1 MSAEA
6 TNPAEQGS
14 FGRRR
19 ARPLID
25 LRNLRRFGRAALLG
39 PAPRGRVPDAIEH
52 VAKVHRSHH
61 PGADLEVL
69 RRAYELAESSHR
81 GQMRKSGEP
90 YITHP
95 LAVTLILAE
104 LGAETTTLTASL
116 LHDTV
121 EDTEVTLAQ
130 VREEFGE
137 EVRYLVDGVTKL
149 EKVDYGAAAEP
160 ETFRKMLVAT
170 GNDVRVMSIKL
181 ADRLHNMR
189 TLGVMRPEKQA
200 RIAKVTRDVLIP
212 LAERLGVQALKT
224 ELEDLV
230 FAILHPEEYARTR
243 ELIAEH
249 ATRTDPL
256 AETARSVR
264 TVLDEAGIAADVL
277 VRPRHI
283 VSVYRVRRKRGELS
297 GADLGRLLVLVGE
310 DADCY
315 AVLGELHTCF
325 TPVISEFK
333 DFIAAPKF
341 NLYQSL
347 HTAIAGQG
355 GKLTEVL
362 IRTQQMHK
370 VAEAGVVALGN
381 PYAATATSTAVPVA
395 PADGAGTS
403 GPRGGADGM
412 EGAGVPP
419 RGGLDGADG
428 ERVDPTR
435 PGWLSRLLDWQR
447 AASDTDTFWSSLRD
461 DLAQDREIT
470 VFAADGTALSVPDG
484 ASCVDAVYA
493 RYGPAGHSCVG
504 ARVNGR
510 LATLSTVLRDGDGV
524 EFLMATGR
532 DAAASGPSPEWL
544 AHART
549 PAARIAITHW
559 LDAHPTASDLPE
571 VPPEPDA
578 IAPVAIPADSGTHA
592 APRAEGARGDATGHG
607 AVEADSAH
615 GGTGAAATD
624 QSPRTERDT
633 GASQGAGAA
642 AAQQDTEREEL
653 RASGGA
659 GRTERTTAV
668 RRGPGEA
675 QPGARR
681 AASEPGD
688 GAGETGRGARGAHDG
703 ASSLYGAAQGA
714 RGVRDAERGGGPT
727 AAGLRPADPG
737 GAPVAARS
745 PERDVA
751 PDTDPG
757 QSRVRA
763 AEPGAENLDGGT
775 ATAPAGAAQ
784 RSGQHGAY
792 GAAGVRTVAGGG
804 SASRPSAEGR
814 STGSLPG
821 LIVSSDSSPMS
832 ADADA
837 DAHVHAA
844 PFGDVAGPDGEAGDG
859 AVTSVRGAAAGA
871 GSGGTGVDG
880 PGSDGQ
886 AAEERTGSSSDGH
899 HEARTE
905 PAGSGDGVGRDGVPT
920 LVLEAATAPGATPGQ
935 DARHDANA
943 AADSRHESPAGAD
956 RRRGA
961 GVVVDQPGATVRLAG
976 CCTPV
981 PPDEVTGFAVRG
993 GAVTVHR
1000 APCPVVARMTAT
1012 GREPVGVRWQSDAD
1026 EAPTGYRVTLCA
1038 EAFSRPHLLADLTEV
1053 IAVQGAEVISAA
1065 VEPPYEQRVRHTY
1078 TLQLPDAGRLPL
1090 LMRAMRQVPSVYD
1103 VTRAGHE
1110 LATVSA

>member
-1 MSAEA
+1 MVK
-6 TNPAEQGS
+6 TH
-14 FGRRR
+14 R
-19 ARPLID
+19 A
-25 LRNLRRFGRAALLG
+25 
-39 PAPRGRVPDAIEH
+39 
-52 VAKVHRSHH
+52 HH
-61 PGADLEVL
+61 PGADLDVL

-189 TLGVMRPEKQA
+189 TLGVMRPEKQV

-249 ATRTDPL
+249 AARPDPL

-264 TVLDEAGIAADVL
+264 AVLHEAGIAADVL

-283 VSVYRVRRKRGELS
+283 VSVYRARLKRGELS
-297 GADLGRLLVLVGE
+297 GSGLGRLLVLVGE

-333 DFIAAPKF
+333 DFIAVPKF

-347 HTAIAGQG
+347 HTAVAGDAG
-355 GKLTEVL
+355 EITEVL
-362 IRTQQMHK
+362 IRTQQMHNA
-370 VAEAGVVALGN
+370 AEAGVVALGN
-381 PYAATATSTAVPVA
+381 PYAPAPDGAEGTERTATGGGSGTGERH
-395 PADGAGTS
+395 GAG
-403 GPRGGADGM
+403 
-412 EGAGVPP
+412 
-419 RGGLDGADG
+419 DGADG
-428 ERVDPTR
+428 ERADPTR

-447 AASDTDTFWSSLRD
+447 AVSDTDAFWSSLRD

-470 VFAADGTALSVPDG
+470 VFALDGTVLSVPDG

-493 RYGPAGHSCVG
+493 RYGAAGHCCVG

-510 LATLSTVLRDGDGV
+510 LVTLSTALHDGDGV
-524 EFLMATGR
+524 EFLMASGR
-532 DAAASGPSPEWL
+532 DAASSGPSPEWL

-559 LDAHPTASDLPE
+559 LNSHQTAPDHPPHPGSDAASSPAAHGGAVTHHATPSDGGE
-571 VPPEPDA
+571 RESG
-578 IAPVAIPADSGTHA
+578 APAPHA
-592 APRAEGARGDATGHG
+592 AEHGAAPATGEHGAESRVDGEEAGKSGLATLGAVARGAAGRAAAGSGARGAEGGQDKEHGHARPGAPEDGATAHSGARGTGHGARGAADGAPATEHGATGHG
-607 AVEADSAH
+607 ARSAEHGARGATDGARAALEETAHSSATADGGGALNAASALLVASPPPIVAPPGAGEAERLPAPTRGGEPHDDDGH
-615 GGTGAAATD
+615 GTVPSTGAAPSTGTPPPDNTVAMAKPASHGDRAAPPVGSTPASNAAVATAAQD
-624 QSPRTERDT
+624 GAGSDEAEPEASTGGAPKSAVRGRGTVSADRERGIDGRVSAGRRAAGHDGEGDGAEPASGRQRHIATGRRNMSEGKGAASAAAGRAQEPGAHVANGVADSSRAPGSPRTEGTPGGQR
-633 GASQGAGAA
+633 GASDA
-642 AAQQDTEREEL
+642 
-653 RASGGA
+653 
-659 GRTERTTAV
+659 
-668 RRGPGEA
+668 RRGPGVVVG
-675 QPGARR
+675 QPG
-681 AASEPGD
+681 
-688 GAGETGRGARGAHDG
+688 
-703 ASSLYGAAQGA
+703 
-714 RGVRDAERGGGPT
+714 
-727 AAGLRPADPG
+727 
-737 GAPVAARS
+737 VA
-745 PERDVA
+745 
-751 PDTDPG
+751 
-757 QSRVRA
+757 
-763 AEPGAENLDGGT
+763 
-775 ATAPAGAAQ
+775 
-784 RSGQHGAY
+784 
-792 GAAGVRTVAGGG
+792 
-804 SASRPSAEGR
+804 
-814 STGSLPG
+814 
-821 LIVSSDSSPMS
+821 
-832 ADADA
+832 
-837 DAHVHAA
+837 
-844 PFGDVAGPDGEAGDG
+844 
-859 AVTSVRGAAAGA
+859 
-871 GSGGTGVDG
+871 
-880 PGSDGQ
+880 
-886 AAEERTGSSSDGH
+886 
-899 HEARTE
+899 
-905 PAGSGDGVGRDGVPT
+905 
-920 LVLEAATAPGATPGQ
+920 
-935 DARHDANA
+935 
-943 AADSRHESPAGAD
+943 
-956 RRRGA
+956 
-961 GVVVDQPGATVRLAG
+961 VRLAG

-1000 APCPVVARMTAT
+1000 VPCPVVTRMTEE
-1012 GREPVGVRWQSDAD
+1012 GRESVEVHWQLDA
-1026 EAPTGYRVTLCA
+1026 ETTTRGYRVTLCA

-1053 IAVQGAEVISAA
+1053 IAAQGAEVISAA

-1110 LATVSA
+1110 LTTAGV